1 MVLLYI
7 ILIVYILA
15 VNFYAFL
22 YMRSLHK
29 SQTEPTPTNPVE
41 TSRQKPKRE
50 KSNEVDLDFPLS
62 GYGKP
67 ALEFDEPD
75 EREES
80 TKKKGSANPMNAK
93 PQKFEWQLLL
103 TGALGGAITVYV
115 CMFLYKYKLKNIL
128 LMIVMPVLA
137 AINVYF
143 WYLLFSQGFFIKVS

>member
-29 SQTEPTPTNPVE
+29 TQTEFDPTEV
-41 TSRQKPKRE
+41 SLRQTPKRE

-75 EREES
+75 EREEN

-143 WYLLFSQGFFIKVS
+143 WYLLFSQGFFIKV